1 MASKRVLICDDEPN
15 IIESVSYIIKNFG
28 YGCLVAE
35 DGEAALDL
43 AKSALPDLM
52 VLDLRMPKL
61 NGNQVCEQL
70 KKNAATRDIHII
82 VLTASGQTEG
92 HAVSLAC
99 GADDFM
105 TKPFSPR
112 ELGAK
117 IKKVL
122 GPSIEGSSS

>member
-1 MASKRVLICDDEPN
+1 MACKQVLICDDEPN
-15 IIESVSYIIKNFG
+15 IIESVSYIVRNSG

-35 DGEAALDL
+35 DGEAALEL
-43 AKSALPDLM
+43 ARNTMPDLM
-52 VLDLRMPKL
+52 ILDVRMPKL

-70 KKNAATRDIHII
+70 KRDAATRNIHII
-82 VLTASGQTEG
+82 VLTASGQANG
-92 HAVSLAC
+92 HACSLAC

-122 GPSIEGSSS
+122 ETSIEG

>member
-1 MASKRVLICDDEPN
+1 MTSKRVLICDDEPN
-15 IIESVSYIIKNFG
+15 IIESVSYIVKNSG
-28 YGCLVAE
+28 YGCLIAE

-43 AKSALPDLM
+43 ARSAVPDLM
-52 VLDLRMPKL
+52 VLDVRMPKL

-70 KKNAATRDIHII
+70 KKDAATRNIHII
-82 VLTASGQTEG
+82 VLTAGGQSDG
-92 HAVSLAC
+92 HAFSLAC

-105 TKPFSPR
+105 SKPFSPR

-122 GPSIEGSSS
+122 GNSIDGGSP

>member
-1 MASKRVLICDDEPN
+1 MTGKRVLICDDEPN
-15 IIESVSYIIKNFG
+15 IIESVSYVVKNSG
-28 YGCLVAE
+28 YDCLVAE

-43 AKSALPDLM
+43 AKSTVPDLM

-70 KKNAATRDIHII
+70 KNNAATRNIHII
-82 VLTASGQTEG
+82 VLTASGQAEG
-92 HAVSLAC
+92 QAFSMAC

-117 IKKVL
+117 IKKIL
-122 GPSIEGSSS
+122 GPSIDGASS

>member
-1 MASKRVLICDDEPN
+1 MAGKRVLICDDEPN
-15 IIESVSYIIKNFG
+15 IIESVSYIVKNSG
-28 YGCLVAE
+28 YDCIVAE
-35 DGEAALDL
+35 DGEAALDM
-43 AKSALPDLM
+43 ARSAMPDLM
-52 VLDLRMPKL
+52 ILDLRMPKL

-70 KKNAATRDIHII
+70 KKDAATRNIHII
-82 VLTASGQTEG
+82 VLTASGQPEG
-92 HAVSLAC
+92 HAVSLGC

-122 GPSIEGSSS
+122 GSSIEGSLS